1 MKSIVPFISM
11 LPKADIDQWL
21 KILKKK
27 LPMERIVKFSNLK
40 KSDYKKI
47 DVAIVANPN
56 PTEVKKLVNLKWIQ
70 SVWVGV
76 EKLVESF
83 KSERVKIVRLVDPE
97 MNRTMSEA
105 VLSWV
110 LYLHRDMHF
119 YQVQQNKRVWK
130 QADYIKPSK
139 KIVSIIGLGELGS
152 ASAAKLIENGFN
164 VCGWSRGK
172 KNIKKV
178 KSFTGE
184 LGLKNMLKQ
193 TDILVCLIPLTRN
206 TKYLLNYKM
215 LSYLKKGASIINFAR
230 GAIINAKDLVKH
242 LNSGTIKHAVLDVFE
257 QEPLPKTSILW
268 KHKNVTV
275 LPHISA
281 HTDMDTASS
290 IVCKNIKM
298 YRLKNRIS
306 KSVDMVRGY

>member
-27 LPMERIVKFSNLK
+27 LPKERIVKFSNLK

-83 KSERVKIVRLVDPE
+83 KGQRVKIVRLVDPE

-110 LYLHRDMHF
+110 LYLHRDMYF

-130 QADYIKPSK
+130 EADYIKPSK

-164 VCGWSRGK
+164 VCGWSKGK

-184 LGLKNMLKQ
+184 LGIKKMLQQ
-193 TDILVCLIPLTRN
+193 TDILVCLIPLTRK
-206 TKYLLNYKM
+206 TKYLLNYKT

-230 GAIINAKDLVKH
+230 GAIINANDLVKH
-242 LNSGTIKHAVLDVFE
+242 LNSGRIKHAVLDVFE

-281 HTDMDTASS
+281 HTDMDTASN

-298 YRLKNRIS
+298 YRLKNRIP
-306 KSVDMVRGY
+306 KSVDLKRGY

>member
-27 LPMERIVKFSNLK
+27 LPKERIVKFSNLK

-83 KSERVKIVRLVDPE
+83 KGQRVKIVRLVDPE

-110 LYLHRDMHF
+110 LYLHRDMYF

-130 QADYIKPSK
+130 EADYIKPSK

-164 VCGWSRGK
+164 VCGWSKGK

-184 LGLKNMLKQ
+184 LGIKKMLQQ
-193 TDILVCLIPLTRN
+193 TDILVCLIPLTRK
-206 TKYLLNYKM
+206 TKYLLNYKT

-230 GAIINAKDLVKH
+230 GAIINANDLVKH
-242 LNSGTIKHAVLDVFE
+242 LNSGRIKHAVLDVFE
-257 QEPLPKTSILW
+257 QEPLPKKSILW

-281 HTDMDTASS
+281 HTDMDTASN

-298 YRLKNRIS
+298 YRLKNRIP
-306 KSVDMVRGY
+306 KSVEMARGY

>member
-1 MKSIVPFISM
+1 M

-27 LPMERIVKFSNLK
+27 LPKERIVKFSNLK
-40 KSDYKKI
+40 KTDHKKI

-130 QADYIKPSK
+130 EADYIKPSK

-152 ASAAKLIENGFN
+152 ASAVKLIENGFN

-193 TDILVCLIPLTRN
+193 TDILVCLIPLTRK
-206 TKYLLNYKM
+206 TKYLLNYKT

-242 LNSGTIKHAVLDVFE
+242 LNSAKIKHAVLDVFE
-257 QEPLPKTSILW
+257 QEPLPKTSVLW

-298 YRLKNRIS
+298 YRLKNRIP
-306 KSVDMVRGY
+306 KSVDMARGY

>member
-27 LPMERIVKFSNLK
+27 LPKERIVKFSNLK

-56 PTEVKKLVNLKWIQ
+56 PNEVKKLVNLKWIQ

-83 KSERVKIVRLVDPE
+83 KGEKVKIVRLVDTE

-110 LYLHRDMHF
+110 LYLHRDMHY

-130 QADYIKPSK
+130 EADYIKPSK

-193 TDILVCLIPLTRN
+193 TDILVCLIPLTTK
-206 TKYLLNYKM
+206 TKYLLNYKT
-215 LSYLKKGASIINFAR
+215 LSYLKKGSSIINFAR
-230 GAIINAKDLVKH
+230 GAIINANDLVKH
-242 LNSGTIKHAVLDVFE
+242 LNSGRIKHAVLDVFE
-257 QEPLPKTSILW
+257 QEPLPKTSVLW

-298 YRLKNRIS
+298 YRLKNRIP
-306 KSVDMVRGY
+306 KSVDMARGY

>member
-1 MKSIVPFISM
+1 M

-27 LPMERIVKFSNLK
+27 LPKERIVKFSNLK

-119 YQVQQNKRVWK
+119 YQVHQNKRVWK
-130 QADYIKPSK
+130 EADYIKPSK

-298 YRLKNRIS
+298 YRLKNRIP
-306 KSVDMVRGY
+306 KSVDMTRGY

>member
-1 MKSIVPFISM
+1 
-11 LPKADIDQWL
+11 
-21 KILKKK
+21 
-27 LPMERIVKFSNLK
+27 
-40 KSDYKKI
+40 
-47 DVAIVANPN
+47 VAIVANPN

-83 KSERVKIVRLVDPE
+83 KGQRVKIVRLVDPE

-110 LYLHRDMHF
+110 LYLHRDMYF

-130 QADYIKPSK
+130 EADYIKPSK

-193 TDILVCLIPLTRN
+193 TDILVCLIPLTRK
-206 TKYLLNYKM
+206 TKYLLNYKT

-242 LNSGTIKHAVLDVFE
+242 LNSGRIKHAVLDVFE

-281 HTDMDTASS
+281 HTDIDTASS

-298 YRLKNRIS
+298 YRLKNRIP
-306 KSVDMVRGY
+306 KSVDMTRGY

>member
-1 MKSIVPFISM
+1 M

-27 LPMERIVKFSNLK
+27 LPKERIVKFSNLK

-56 PTEVKKLVNLKWIQ
+56 PTEVKKLVNLNWIQ

-83 KSERVKIVRLVDPE
+83 KGDRVKIVRLIDPE
-97 MNRTMSEA
+97 MNRTMAEA

-130 QADYIKPSK
+130 ESDYIKPSK
-139 KIVSIIGLGELGS
+139 KVVSFIGLGELGA
-152 ASAAKLIENGFN
+152 ASAFKLIQNNFN
-164 VCGWSRGK
+164 VYGWSKAK
-172 KNIKKV
+172 KNISKV

-184 LGLKNMLKQ
+184 LGLKKMLQQ
-193 TDILVCLIPLTRN
+193 TDILVCLIPLTKK
-206 TKYLLNYKM
+206 TKYLLNYKT

-230 GAIINAKDLVKH
+230 GAIINANDLVKH
-242 LNSGTIKHAVLDVFE
+242 LNSGRIKHAVLDVFE
-257 QEPLPKTSILW
+257 QEPLPKKSNLW
-268 KHKNVTV
+268 KNKNVTV

-281 HTDMDTASS
+281 HTDMDTASN

-298 YRLKNRIS
+298 YRLKNRIP
-306 KSVDMVRGY
+306 KSVDLKRGY

>member
-70 SVWVGV
+70 SVWAGV

-130 QADYIKPSK
+130 EADYIKPSK

-152 ASAAKLIENGFN
+152 ASAVKLIENGFN

-172 KNIKKV
+172 KNIKRV

-193 TDILVCLIPLTRN
+193 TDILVCLIPLTRK
-206 TKYLLNYKM
+206 TKYLLNYKT
-215 LSYLKKGASIINFAR
+215 LSYLKKGSSIINFAR

-242 LNSGTIKHAVLDVFE
+242 LNSRRIKHAVLDVFE
-257 QEPLPKTSILW
+257 QEPLPKTSVLW

-298 YRLKNRIS
+298 YRLKNRIP
-306 KSVDMVRGY
+306 KSVNMVRGY

>member
-1 MKSIVPFISM
+1 M
-11 LPKADIDQWL
+11 
-21 KILKKK
+21 
-27 LPMERIVKFSNLK
+27 N
-40 KSDYKKI
+40 
-47 DVAIVANPN
+47 
-56 PTEVKKLVNLKWIQ
+56 
-70 SVWVGV
+70 
-76 EKLVESF
+76 EK
-83 KSERVKIVRLVDPE
+83 VKIIRLVDPE
-97 MNRTMSEA
+97 MNRTMAEA

-119 YQVQQNKRVWK
+119 YRIQQNKRIWK
-130 QADYIKPSK
+130 ENDYIKPSK

-242 LNSGTIKHAVLDVFE
+242 LNSGRIKHAVLDVFE
-257 QEPLPKTSILW
+257 QEPLPKKSILW

-281 HTDMDTASS
+281 HTDMDTASN

-298 YRLKNRIS
+298 YRLKNRIP
-306 KSVDMVRGY
+306 KSVDLKRGY

>member
-130 QADYIKPSK
+130 EADYIKPSK

-298 YRLKNRIS
+298 YRLKNRIP

>member
-27 LPMERIVKFSNLK
+27 LPKERIVKFSNLK

-83 KSERVKIVRLVDPE
+83 KGEKVKIVRLVDPE

-110 LYLHRDMHF
+110 LYLHRNMHF

-130 QADYIKPSK
+130 EADYIKPSK

-152 ASAAKLIENGFN
+152 ASAVKLIENGFN

-172 KNIKKV
+172 KNIRKV

-206 TKYLLNYKM
+206 TKYLLNYKT

-242 LNSGTIKHAVLDVFE
+242 LNSGKIKHAVLDVFE

-290 IVCKNIKM
+290 IVSKNIKM
-298 YRLKNRIS
+298 YRLKNRIP
-306 KSVDMVRGY
+306 KSVDMARGY

>member
-1 MKSIVPFISM
+1 
-11 LPKADIDQWL
+11 
-21 KILKKK
+21 
-27 LPMERIVKFSNLK
+27 MERIVKFSNLK

-130 QADYIKPSK
+130 EADYIKPSK

-184 LGLKNMLKQ
+184 LGLKNMIKQ

-298 YRLKNRIS
+298 YRLKNRIP
-306 KSVDMVRGY
+306 KSVDMARGY

>member
-130 QADYIKPSK
+130 EADYIKPSK

-206 TKYLLNYKM
+206 TKYLLNYKT

-298 YRLKNRIS
+298 YRLKNRIP
-306 KSVDMVRGY
+306 KSVDIVRGY

>member
-1 MKSIVPFISM
+1 M

-27 LPMERIVKFSNLK
+27 LPKERIVKFSSLK

-56 PTEVKKLVNLKWIQ
+56 PTEVKKLENLKWIQ

-83 KSERVKIVRLVDPE
+83 KGDRVKIVRLIDPE
-97 MNRTMSEA
+97 MNRTMAEA

-119 YQVQQNKRVWK
+119 YQAQQNKRVWK
-130 QADYIKPSK
+130 ESDYIKPSK
-139 KIVSIIGLGELGS
+139 KVVSFIGLGELGVSS
-152 ASAAKLIENGFN
+152 AFKLIQNNFN
-164 VCGWSRGK
+164 VCGWSRSK
-172 KNIKKV
+172 KNINKV
-178 KSFTGE
+178 KSFTGD
-184 LGLKNMLKQ
+184 LGLKKMLQQ
-193 TDILVCLIPLTRN
+193 TDILVCLVPLTKK
-206 TKYLLNYKM
+206 TKYLLNYKT

-230 GAIINAKDLVKH
+230 GAIINVNDLVKH
-242 LNSGTIKHAVLDVFE
+242 LNTGRIKHAVLDVFE

-268 KHKNVTV
+268 KRKNVTV

-281 HTDMDTASS
+281 HTDMDTASN

-298 YRLKNRIS
+298 YRLKNRIP
-306 KSVDMVRGY
+306 KSVDLKRGY

>member
-27 LPMERIVKFSNLK
+27 LPKERIVKFSNLK

-130 QADYIKPSK
+130 EADYIKPSK

-152 ASAAKLIENGFN
+152 ASATKLIENGFN

-193 TDILVCLIPLTRN
+193 TDILVCLIPLTRK
-206 TKYLLNYKM
+206 TKYLLNYKT

-230 GAIINAKDLVKH
+230 GAIINTKDLVKH
-242 LNSGTIKHAVLDVFE
+242 LNSERIKHAVLDVFE

-268 KHKNVTV
+268 KHKNVTL

-298 YRLKNRIS
+298 YRLKNRIP

>member
-1 MKSIVPFISM
+1 M

-27 LPMERIVKFSNLK
+27 LPKERIVKFSNLK
-40 KSDYKKI
+40 KIDYKKI

-56 PTEVKKLVNLKWIQ
+56 PAEVKKLVNLKWIQ

-83 KSERVKIVRLVDPE
+83 KSKKVKIVRLVDPE

-130 QADYIKPSK
+130 EANYIKPSK

-152 ASAAKLIENGFN
+152 ASSAKLIENGFN

-206 TKYLLNYKM
+206 TKYLLNYKT
-215 LSYLKKGASIINFAR
+215 LLYLKKGASIINFAR
-230 GAIINAKDLVKH
+230 GAIINVNDLVKH
-242 LNSGTIKHAVLDVFE
+242 LNSGRIKHAVLDVFE
-257 QEPLPKTSILW
+257 QEPLPKKSILW

-281 HTDMDTASS
+281 HTDMDTASN

-298 YRLKNRIS
+298 YRLKNRIP
-306 KSVDMVRGY
+306 KSVDLKRGY

>member
-1 MKSIVPFISM
+1 M

-27 LPMERIVKFSNLK
+27 LPKERIVKFSNLK

-130 QADYIKPSK
+130 EADYIKPSK

-298 YRLKNRIS
+298 YRLKNRIP

>member
-27 LPMERIVKFSNLK
+27 LPKERIVKFSNLK

-130 QADYIKPSK
+130 EADYIKPSK

-298 YRLKNRIS
+298 YRLKNRIP

>member
-27 LPMERIVKFSNLK
+27 LPKERIVKFSNLK
-40 KSDYKKI
+40 KTDYKKI

-83 KSERVKIVRLVDPE
+83 KSEKVKIVRLVDPE

-130 QADYIKPSK
+130 EADYIKPSK

-193 TDILVCLIPLTRN
+193 TDILVCLIPLTRK
-206 TKYLLNYKM
+206 TKYLLNYKT

-230 GAIINAKDLVKH
+230 GGIINAKDLVKH
-242 LNSGTIKHAVLDVFE
+242 LNFRRIKHAVLDVFE
-257 QEPLPKTSILW
+257 QEPLPKTSVLW

-281 HTDMDTASS
+281 HTDMDTASN

-298 YRLKNRIS
+298 YRLKNRIP
-306 KSVDMVRGY
+306 KSVDLARGY

>member
-27 LPMERIVKFSNLK
+27 LPKERIVKFSNLK

-56 PTEVKKLVNLKWIQ
+56 PTEVKKLVNLNWIQ

-83 KSERVKIVRLVDPE
+83 KGDRVKIVRLIDPE
-97 MNRTMSEA
+97 MNRTMAEA

-119 YQVQQNKRVWK
+119 YQAQQNKRVWK
-130 QADYIKPSK
+130 ESDYIKPSK
-139 KIVSIIGLGELGS
+139 KVVSFIGLGELGA
-152 ASAAKLIENGFN
+152 ASAFKLIQNNFN
-164 VCGWSRGK
+164 VYGWSKAK
-172 KNIKKV
+172 KNISKV

-184 LGLKNMLKQ
+184 LGLKKMLQQ
-193 TDILVCLIPLTRN
+193 TDILVCLIPLTKK
-206 TKYLLNYKM
+206 TKYLLNYKT

-230 GAIINAKDLVKH
+230 GAIINANDLVKH
-242 LNSGTIKHAVLDVFE
+242 LNSGRIKHAVLDVFE
-257 QEPLPKTSILW
+257 QEPLPKKSNLW

-281 HTDMDTASS
+281 HTDMDTASN

-298 YRLKNRIS
+298 YRLKNRIP
-306 KSVDMVRGY
+306 KSVDLKRGY

>member
-1 MKSIVPFISM
+1 M
-11 LPKADIDQWL
+11 LPKADIEQWL

-27 LPMERIVKFSNLK
+27 LPKERIVKFSNLK

-119 YQVQQNKRVWK
+119 YQVHQNKRVWK
-130 QADYIKPSK
+130 EADYIKPSK

-193 TDILVCLIPLTRN
+193 TDILVCLIPLTRK

-298 YRLKNRIS
+298 YRLKNRIP
-306 KSVDMVRGY
+306 KSVDMTRGY